1 MRDRLEREDAW
12 LVAGGQRNGQLGE
25 ALAEGDVQGPEIE
38 RTETLLQLLFI

>member
-25 ALAEGDVQGPEIE
+25 ALAEGDVKGPAFK
-38 RTETLLQLLFI
+38 RRATLFQLLFI